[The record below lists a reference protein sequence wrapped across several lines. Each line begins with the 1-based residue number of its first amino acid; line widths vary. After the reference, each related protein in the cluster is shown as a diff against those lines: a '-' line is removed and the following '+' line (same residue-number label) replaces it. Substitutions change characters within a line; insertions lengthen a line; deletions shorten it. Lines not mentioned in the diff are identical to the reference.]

1 LLSLIPCGLPQ
12 GYLFLTLNF
21 CLLTFIHASDLTVT
35 FINVG
40 QVGDSILIQ
49 TPLDKNILIDGGLWY
64 AGEKHIAPVLKN
76 KNIEKIDTVI
86 LTHPHG
92 DHYGGLEYI
101 LKNFKVAEVLDS
113 GIVSPIE
120 PYQDFLEEVKKN
132 GAAYKIV
139 AVGEKY
145 DWGGCEAIVLNSKN
159 EILYSTAAYNDHS
172 VVIKLVHGKNS
183 FLFTGDIEKE
193 AENFLL
199 YGISK
204 APQNHTEK
212 TQKKNK
218 FSEILCRSVA
228 NLRDYDIKSTVLKI
242 PHHGSSSSS
251 SYEFLKKVSP
261 KIAVLTVGYPN
272 DYGLPVF
279 STLEKYKQ
287 LNIKLYR
294 TDIDGNIEIIS
305 DGKNLKINTE
315 KKSEKDKYF
324 SAASTFSVNYDNF
337 WMYMDKGWFLV
348 REGKFAEAVGELKN
362 AVAINPTS
370 YDAHSKLG
378 YAYKKT
384 NNSDLAEKEFLEAIS
399 LNAQEYYARIHL
411 GLMYYFDDKSEEALK
426 LFKKALEVEPHGRY
440 TDLLKEKIKEI
451 EKK

>member
-1 LLSLIPCGLPQ
+1 MFRKILILIFNF
-12 GYLFLTLNF
+12 LFLT
-21 CLLTFIHASDLTVT
+21 FINAVDLTVT

-49 TPLDKNILIDGGLWY
+49 TPLSKNILIDGGLWY
-64 AGEKHIAPVLKN
+64 AGEKNIAPVLKN

-101 LKNFKVAEVLDS
+101 LKNFKVLEVLDG
-113 GIVSPIE
+113 GIVSPVE
-120 PYQDFLEEVKKN
+120 PYQDFLEEVKKS

-145 DWGGCEAIVLNSKN
+145 DWGGCEAIILNSKN
-159 EILYSTAAYNDHS
+159 EILYSTEAYNNHS
-172 VVIKLVHGKNS
+172 VVIKLVHDKNS

-193 AENFLL
+193 AENFL
-199 YGISK
+199 
-204 APQNHTEK
+204 
-212 TQKKNK
+212 
-218 FSEILCRSVA
+218 R
-228 NLRDYDIKSTVLKI
+228 RYDIKSTVLKI

-251 SYEFLKKVSP
+251 TFSFLKKVAP

-279 STLEKYKQ
+279 STLEKYRQ
-287 LNIKLYR
+287 LGVKLYR

-305 DGKNLKINTE
+305 DGENLKISTE
-315 KKSEKDKYF
+315 KKSEKDKYL
-324 SAASTFSVNYDNF
+324 AVASTFSVNYDDF
-337 WMYMDKGWFLV
+337 WLYMDRGWFLV
-348 REGKFAEAVGELKN
+348 RDKKFAEAVGWLKK
-362 AVAINPTS
+362 AVLINPS
-370 YDAHSKLG
+370 SSDAHSKLG

-384 NNSDLAEKEFLEAIS
+384 NNFALAEDEFIKAIS
-399 LNAQEYYARIHL
+399 LNAQEYYARLHL
-411 GLMYYFDDKSEEALK
+411 GLMYYFDDKNDAALK
-426 LFKKALEVEPHGRY
+426 LFQEALLVEPQGRY

-451 EKK
+451 EQKK

>member
-1 LLSLIPCGLPQ
+1 MIKRFLILTFH
-12 GYLFLTLNF
+12 FL
-21 CLLTFIHASDLTVT
+21 LLTFINASDLTVT

-49 TPLDKNILIDGGLWY
+49 TPLNKNILIDGGLWY
-64 AGEKHIAPVLKN
+64 AGEKNIAPVLRN

-101 LKNFKVAEVLDS
+101 LKNFKVVEVLTD
-113 GIVSPIE
+113 GIVSPVE
-120 PYQDFLEEVKKN
+120 PYQDFLLEVKKS

-145 DWGGCEAIVLNSKN
+145 DWGDCEATVLNSKN
-159 EILYSTAAYNDHS
+159 EILYSTEAYNNHS
-172 VVIKLVHGKNS
+172 VVIKLTHGKNS

-193 AENFLL
+193 AENFLQ
-199 YGISK
+199 S
-204 APQNHTEK
+204 N
-212 TQKKNK
+212 
-218 FSEILCRSVA
+218 
-228 NLRDYDIKSTVLKI
+228 YDIKSTVLKI

-251 SYEFLKKVSP
+251 TYKFLKKVAP

-272 DYGLPVF
+272 DYGLPVL

-305 DGKNLKINTE
+305 DGKAIKINME
-315 KKSEKDKYF
+315 KKSDINRY
-324 SAASTFSVNYDNF
+324 SASVSTFSTNYDDF
-337 WMYMDKGWFLV
+337 WMYMDNGWFLV
-348 REGKFAEAVGELKN
+348 RDKKFEEAVVELKR
-362 AVAINPTS
+362 AVVINPNS
-370 YDAHSKLG
+370 ADAHSKLG
-378 YAYKKT
+378 YAYKKI
-384 NNSDLAEKEFLEAIS
+384 NNSVLAETEFLKAIS

-411 GLMYYFDDKSEEALK
+411 GLMYYFDDKSDAAVT
-426 LFKKALEVEPHGRY
+426 LFKKALEVEPQGRY
-440 TDLLKEKIKEI
+440 TDLLKEKIEEI
-451 EKK
+451 EQRK

>member
-1 LLSLIPCGLPQ
+1 MCPNDKKMIKRLLI
-12 GYLFLTLNF
+12 LTLNF
-21 CLLTFIHASDLTVT
+21 CFLTFINASALTVT

-49 TPLDKNILIDGGLWY
+49 TPLNKNILIDGGLWY
-64 AGEKHIAPVLKN
+64 AGEKNIAPVLKN

-101 LKNFKVAEVLDS
+101 LKNFKVSEVLDS
-113 GIVSPIE
+113 GIASPID
-120 PYQDFLEEVKKN
+120 PYQDFLEEVKKS

-193 AENFLL
+193 AENFLRG
-199 YGISK
+199 YGIK
-204 APQNHTEK
+204 
-212 TQKKNK
+212 
-218 FSEILCRSVA
+218 
-228 NLRDYDIKSTVLKI
+228 IKSTVLKI

-251 SYEFLKKVSP
+251 SYEFLKKVAP

-272 DYGLPVF
+272 DYGPPVF

-305 DGKNLKINTE
+305 DGKAIKINTE
-315 KKSEKDKYF
+315 KKSEKDRY
-324 SAASTFSVNYDNF
+324 SAVISTFSVNYDDF

-384 NNSDLAEKEFLEAIS
+384 NNSVLAEKEFLKAIS
-399 LNAQEYYARIHL
+399 LNDKEYYARIHL
-411 GLMYYFDDKSEEALK
+411 GLMYYFDDKYAAALK
-426 LFKKALEVEPHGRY
+426 LFQEALSVEPQGRY
-440 TDLLKEKIKEI
+440 TDLLKEKIKGRSGTNFFETLP
-451 EKK
+451 

>member
-1 LLSLIPCGLPQ
+1 MFRKISILIFNF
-12 GYLFLTLNF
+12 LFLT
-21 CLLTFIHASDLTVT
+21 FINASDLTVT
-35 FINVG
+35 FINIG

-49 TPLDKNILIDGGLWY
+49 TPLNKNILIDGGLWY
-64 AGEKHIAPVLKN
+64 AGEKIIAPVLKN
-76 KNIEKIDTVI
+76 KNIEKIDTII

-113 GIVSPIE
+113 GIVSPVE
-120 PYQDFLEEVKKN
+120 PYQDFLEEVKKS
-132 GAAYKIV
+132 GVTYKIV

-145 DWGGCEAIVLNSKN
+145 DWGGCEVAVLNAKN
-159 EILYSTAAYNDHS
+159 EVLYSTEAYNNHS

-193 AENFLL
+193 AENFLR
-199 YGISK
+199 
-204 APQNHTEK
+204 N
-212 TQKKNK
+212 
-218 FSEILCRSVA
+218 
-228 NLRDYDIKSTVLKI
+228 YDIKSTVLKI

-251 SYEFLKKVSP
+251 SYEFLKKVAP

-287 LNIKLYR
+287 LNVKLYR

-315 KKSEKDKYF
+315 KKSEKDKY
-324 SAASTFSVNYDNF
+324 SAASSTFSVNYDNF

-362 AVAINPTS
+362 AIAIDPNS
-370 YDAHSKLG
+370 ADARSKLG

-384 NNSDLAEKEFLEAIS
+384 NNSALAEKEFLKAIS
-399 LNAQEYYARIHL
+399 LNDKEYYARIHL
-411 GLMYYFDDKSEEALK
+411 GLMYYFDDKSTEALK
-426 LFKKALEVEPHGRY
+426 LFKKAMEVEPHGRY

>member
-1 LLSLIPCGLPQ
+1 MFRNISILIFNF
-12 GYLFLTLNF
+12 LFLT
-21 CLLTFIHASDLTVT
+21 FINASDLTVT

-49 TPLDKNILIDGGLWY
+49 TPLNKNILIDGGLWY
-64 AGEKHIAPVLKN
+64 AGEKNIAPVLKS
-76 KNIEKIDTVI
+76 KNIEKIDTVV

-101 LKNFKVAEVLDS
+101 LKNFKVSEVLDG
-113 GIVSPIE
+113 GIVSPVE
-120 PYQDFLEEVKKN
+120 PYQDFLEEVKKS

-172 VVIKLVHGKNS
+172 IVIKLVHGKNS

-193 AENFLL
+193 AENFLRR
-199 YGISK
+199 YGTK
-204 APQNHTEK
+204 
-212 TQKKNK
+212 
-218 FSEILCRSVA
+218 
-228 NLRDYDIKSTVLKI
+228 IKSTVLKI

-251 SYEFLKKVSP
+251 SYEFLKKVAP

-287 LNIKLYR
+287 LNVKLYR

-337 WMYMDKGWFLV
+337 WMFMDKGWFLV
-348 REGKFAEAVGELKN
+348 REGKFAEAVVELKN
-362 AVAINPTS
+362 AIAIDPNS
-370 YDAHSKLG
+370 ADARSKLG

-384 NNSDLAEKEFLEAIS
+384 NNSVLAEKEFLKAIS
-399 LNAQEYYARIHL
+399 LNDKEYYARIHL
-411 GLMYYFDDKSEEALK
+411 GLMYYFDDKSDEAIT

-440 TDLLKEKIKEI
+440 TGLLKEKIKEI
-451 EKK
+451 EEK

>member
-1 LLSLIPCGLPQ
+1 MYRKISILFF
-12 GYLFLTLNF
+12 YFLFLTFVN
-21 CLLTFIHASDLTVT
+21 ASDLTVT
-35 FINVG
+35 FINVV

-64 AGEKHIAPVLKN
+64 AGEKNIAPILKN

-113 GIVSPIE
+113 GIVSPVE
-120 PYQDFLEEVKKN
+120 PYQDFLEEVKKS

-139 AVGEKY
+139 AVCEKY

-172 VVIKLVHGKNS
+172 IVIKLVHGKNS

-193 AENFLL
+193 AENFLR
-199 YGISK
+199 
-204 APQNHTEK
+204 N
-212 TQKKNK
+212 
-218 FSEILCRSVA
+218 
-228 NLRDYDIKSTVLKI
+228 YDIKSTVLKI

-251 SYEFLKKVSP
+251 SYEFLKKVAP

-287 LNIKLYR
+287 LNVKLYR
-294 TDIDGNIEIIS
+294 TDIDGNIEIVS

-362 AVAINPTS
+362 AIAINPNS
-370 YDAHSKLG
+370 ADAHSKLG
-378 YAYKKT
+378 YAYKKI
-384 NNSDLAEKEFLEAIS
+384 NNSTLAEKEFLKAIS
-399 LNAQEYYARIHL
+399 LNDKEYYARIHL
-411 GLMYYFDDKSEEALK
+411 GLMYYFDDKSAEALK
-426 LFKKALEVEPHGRY
+426 LFKKAMEVETHGRY
-440 TDLLKEKIKEI
+440 TDLLKEKIKEK

>member
-1 LLSLIPCGLPQ
+1 MFRKISILIFNF
-12 GYLFLTLNF
+12 LFLT
-21 CLLTFIHASDLTVT
+21 FISTSDLTVT

-49 TPLDKNILIDGGLWY
+49 TPLNKNILIDGGLWY
-64 AGEKHIAPVLKN
+64 AGEKNISPVLKN

-101 LKNFKVAEVLDS
+101 LKNFKVLEVLDN
-113 GIVSPIE
+113 GIVSPVE
-120 PYQDFLEEVKKN
+120 PYQDFLEEVKKS

-183 FLFTGDIEKE
+183 FLFTGDIEKK

-199 YGISK
+199 RY
-204 APQNHTEK
+204 
-212 TQKKNK
+212 
-218 FSEILCRSVA
+218 R
-228 NLRDYDIKSTVLKI
+228 IKSTVLKI

-261 KIAVLTVGYPN
+261 EIAVLTVGYPN

-287 LNIKLYR
+287 LNVKLYR

-305 DGKNLKINTE
+305 DGKNLKIDTE
-315 KKSEKDKYF
+315 KKSEEDKYF
-324 SAASTFSVNYDNF
+324 VAAGTFSVDYDNF

-348 REGKFAEAVGELKN
+348 REGKFAAAVSELKN
-362 AVAINPTS
+362 AVAIDPNS
-370 YDAHSKLG
+370 ADAHSKLG
-378 YAYKKT
+378 YAYKKI
-384 NNSDLAEKEFLEAIS
+384 NKPVLAEKEFLRAIS
-399 LNAQEYYARIHL
+399 LNEQEYYARIHL
-411 GLMYYFDDKSEEALK
+411 GLMYYFDDKFADAAM
-426 LFKKALEVEPHGRY
+426 LFKKALAVEPHGRY
-440 TDLLKEKIKEI
+440 TDLLREKIKEI
-451 EKK
+451 EKKVK

>member
-1 LLSLIPCGLPQ
+1 DMTI
-12 GYLFLTLNF
+12 
-21 CLLTFIHASDLTVT
+21 T

-49 TPLDKNILIDGGLWY
+49 TPLNKNILIDGGLWY
-64 AGEKHIAPVLKN
+64 AGEKNIAPVLKN
-76 KNIEKIDTVI
+76 KSIEKIDTVI

-101 LKNFKVAEVLDS
+101 LKNFKILEVLGS
-113 GIVSPIE
+113 GIVSPVE
-120 PYQDFLEEVKKN
+120 PYQDFLEEVKKS
-132 GAAYKIV
+132 GAVYKIV

-159 EILYSTAAYNDHS
+159 EILYSTEAYNNHS
-172 VVIKLVHGKNS
+172 VVIKLMHGKNS

-193 AENFLL
+193 AEIFLR
-199 YGISK
+199 
-204 APQNHTEK
+204 N
-212 TQKKNK
+212 
-218 FSEILCRSVA
+218 
-228 NLRDYDIKSTVLKI
+228 YDIKSTVLKI

-251 SYEFLKKVSP
+251 SYEFLKKVAP

-287 LNIKLYR
+287 LNVKLYR

-305 DGKNLKINTE
+305 DGKAVKINTE

-324 SAASTFSVNYDNF
+324 SAASTFSINYDNF

-362 AVAINPTS
+362 AIAINPTS
-370 YDAHSKLG
+370 YDARSKLG

-384 NNSDLAEKEFLEAIS
+384 NNSVLAEKEFLKAIS
-399 LNAQEYYARIHL
+399 LNDKEYYARIHL
-411 GLMYYFDDKSEEALK
+411 GLMYYFDDKSDEAIT
-426 LFKKALEVEPHGRY
+426 LFKKALEIEPHGRY
-440 TDLLKEKIKEI
+440 TDLLREKIKEI
-451 EKK
+451 EQRK

>member
-1 LLSLIPCGLPQ
+1 MCPRPSKKCLEKFYFLLFTFYFL
-12 GYLFLTLNF
+12 LF
-21 CLLTFIHASDLTVT
+21 TFIYAPDLTVT

-49 TPLDKNILIDGGLWY
+49 TPLNKNILIDGGLWY
-64 AGEKHIAPVLKN
+64 AGEKNIAPVLKN
-76 KNIEKIDTVI
+76 KNIEKIDTII

-101 LKNFKVAEVLDS
+101 LKNFKVLEVLDS
-113 GIVSPIE
+113 GIVSPVE
-120 PYQDFLEEVKKN
+120 PYQDFLLDVKKN

-145 DWGGCEAIVLNSKN
+145 DWGGCEATVLNAKN
-159 EILYSTAAYNDHS
+159 EVLYGTEAYNNHS
-172 VVIKLVHGKNS
+172 IVIRVVHGKNS

-193 AENFLL
+193 AENFL
-199 YGISK
+199 
-204 APQNHTEK
+204 QRN
-212 TQKKNK
+212 
-218 FSEILCRSVA
+218 
-228 NLRDYDIKSTVLKI
+228 DIKSTVLKI

-261 KIAVLTVGYPN
+261 KIAVLTVGEPN

-287 LNIKLYR
+287 LNVKLYR

-315 KKSEKDKYF
+315 KKSDINRY
-324 SAASTFSVNYDNF
+324 SASVGTFSINYDDF

-348 REGKFAEAVGELKN
+348 RDKKFDEAVVELKK
-362 AVAINPTS
+362 AVMMDPNSA
-370 YDAHSKLG
+370 DARSKLG

-384 NNSDLAEKEFLEAIS
+384 NNSVLAEKEFLKAIS
-399 LNAQEYYARIHL
+399 LNDKEYYARIHL
-411 GLMYYFDDKSEEALK
+411 GLMYYFDDNFDEAIT
-426 LFKKALEVEPHGRY
+426 LFRKALEVEPHGRY
-440 TDLLKEKIKEI
+440 TDLLNEKIKEI
-451 EKK
+451 EEK

>member
-1 LLSLIPCGLPQ
+1 MLKKISILIF
-12 GYLFLTLNF
+12 YFLFLT
-21 CLLTFIHASDLTVT
+21 FINATDLTVT

-49 TPLDKNILIDGGLWY
+49 TPLNKNILIDGGLWY
-64 AGEKHIAPVLKN
+64 AGEKNISPVLKN
-76 KNIEKIDTVI
+76 KNIKKIDTVI

-101 LKNFKVAEVLDS
+101 LKNFKVSEVLNS
-113 GIVSPIE
+113 GIVSPVE
-120 PYQDFLEEVKKN
+120 PYQDFLEEVKKS

-159 EILYSTAAYNDHS
+159 EILYSTEAYNNHS
-172 VVIKLVHGKNS
+172 VVIKLMHGKNS

-193 AENFLL
+193 AESFLRN
-199 YGISK
+199 YG
-204 APQNHTEK
+204 
-212 TQKKNK
+212 
-218 FSEILCRSVA
+218 
-228 NLRDYDIKSTVLKI
+228 IKSTVLKI

-261 KIAVLTVGYPN
+261 EIAVLTVGYPN
-272 DYGLPVF
+272 DYGLPVL
-279 STLEKYKQ
+279 STLEKYKHLGIQ
-287 LNIKLYR
+287 LFR

-305 DGKNLKINTE
+305 DGKAIKINTE
-315 KKSEKDKYF
+315 KKSGINRY
-324 SAASTFSVNYDNF
+324 AASVSTFSINYDDF

-362 AVAINPTS
+362 AIAINPAS
-370 YDAHSKLG
+370 CDAHSKLG

-384 NNSDLAEKEFLEAIS
+384 NNSVLAEKEFLKAIS

-411 GLMYYFDDKSEEALK
+411 GLMYYFDDKSDEALK

-440 TDLLKEKIKEI
+440 TDLLKEKIKII
-451 EKK
+451 EEK